1 MEEFMKGDIVVLPF
15 PFSDLTNSK
24 KRPALVVAN
33 TKGDDIILSQIT
45 SVTRQ
50 DTYTIE
56 LKQENFKNGSLNQ
69 KSLVRT
75 NKLFTA
81 DQSLILYKI
90 GILNYSKIKEI
101 ENRLVNI
108 FTN

>member
-15 PFSDLTNSK
+15 PFSDSTNSK